1 MVESVVSLEI
11 LCPCL
16 CIIAVSSFPMSEK
29 GVTIGKM
36 LVSVCGVL
44 WKITGAKRIT
54 YFSLQIYFGTVFLR
68 QCMCV

>member
-16 CIIAVSSFPMSEK
+16 CIIAVSSFQMSEK

-44 WKITGAKRIT
+44 WKITGAKRI
-54 YFSLQIYFGTVFLR
+54 YL
-68 QCMCV
+68 